1 MVSEVDY
8 FHIASTKCDANRQ
21 KVNQKMFR
29 IKDEP
34 IGKFQIQNTEKIYS
48 KILNLYKIEQKDEKC
63 FSGNI

>member
-34 IGKFQIQNTEKIYS
+34 IGKF
-48 KILNLYKIEQKDEKC
+48 
-63 FSGNI
+63 